1 LRQRGNSRSLFFDQG
16 AKLLRDF
23 VLFLFQGL
31 DHAGGDALDGLDF
44 VAPRDE
50 VFFVMADD
58 TRNLVISGGFL
69 EFLED
74 LGIVSLGV
82 VIDGHGLEVGFDHFD
97 ERGM

>member
-1 LRQRGNSRSLFFDQG
+1 
-16 AKLLRDF
+16 
-23 VLFLFQGL
+23 
-31 DHAGGDALDGLDF
+31 
-44 VAPRDE
+44 
-50 VFFVMADD
+50 MADE
-58 TRNLVISGGFL
+58 TRNLVIPGGFL